1 MMSLYNNTLISLKPS
16 VMEAKKNPNLE
27 IGRNSGI
34 YFAIGL
40 NLMLLLSWRALE
52 YRTYE
57 KDDVVLDLVEMQS
70 EFEEEIP
77 IMNPNT
83 PPPPPPPAVVQES
96 IQIVDDVEE
105 IEETVIES
113 TEIGQDDAVE
123 ERIVEVSDVEVEEIE
138 EDVQVAFAIIEDV
151 PVFPGCE
158 NLSKQATKTCF
169 QKKIQEHVANNFT
182 YPQTALD
189 LGIQGRVSVVFVI
202 DRDGNITGIR
212 SRGPDRI
219 LQKEAERI
227 ISKLPKMKP
236 GKQRGKAVK
245 VAYAVPIF
253 FKFQEG

>member
-1 MMSLYNNTLISLKPS
+1 MMMVSPSVKPN
-16 VMEAKKNPNLE
+16 VMEAKKNPQLE
-27 IGRNSGI
+27 IGRNSSI

-57 KDDVVLDLVEMQS
+57 QDDVEIGVVNMES

-77 IMNPNT
+77 IIDVNT
-83 PPPPPPPAVVQES
+83 PPPPPPPAVVSES
-96 IQIVDDVEE
+96 IAIVDDVEE

-113 TEIGQDDAVE
+113 TEIDQDTAVE
-123 ERIVEVSDVEVEEIE
+123 ERIIDVSDVEVEEVD
-138 EDVQVAFAIIEDV
+138 EDVQVAFAVIEDV

-158 NLSKQATKTCF
+158 GLSKQATKDCF
-169 QKKIQEHVANNFT
+169 QKKIQEHVTKNFS

-189 LGIQGRVSVVFVI
+189 LGVQGRVSVVFVI
-202 DRDGNITGIR
+202 DKAGHITNIR
-212 SRGPDRI
+212 SRGPDKI

-227 ISKLPKMKP
+227 IGKLPIMKP
-236 GKQRGKAVK
+236 GKQRGKPVK

-253 FKFQEG
+253 FKLDDGS

>member
-1 MMSLYNNTLISLKPS
+1 
-16 VMEAKKNPNLE
+16 MEAKNNPKLE

-57 KDDVVLDLVEMQS
+57 RDDVAIDVVEMQS

-77 IMNPNT
+77 IVNVNT
-83 PPPPPPPAVVQES
+83 PPPPPPPIVMSEAVE
-96 IQIVDDVEE
+96 IVEDAEE

-113 TEIGQDDAVE
+113 TEIGQDDAIE
-123 ERIVEVSDVEVEEIE
+123 AIVDVGDVEVEELD
-138 EDVQVAFAIIEDV
+138 EDVQVAFAVIEDV

-158 NLSKQATKTCF
+158 KLSKKATKDCF
-169 QKKIQEHVANNFT
+169 QKKVQQHVASNFN

-202 DRDGNITGIR
+202 DITGHIIGIR
-212 SRGPDRI
+212 SRGPDNI
-219 LQKEAERI
+219 LEKEAERI
-227 ISKLPKMKP
+227 ISILPKMKP
-236 GKQRGKAVK
+236 GRQRGKPVK

>member
-1 MMSLYNNTLISLKPS
+1 
-16 VMEAKKNPNLE
+16 MEAKKNPKME

-52 YRTYE
+52 YKTFEYE
-57 KDDVVLDLVEMQS
+57 DVVIDLVQVES

-77 IMNPNT
+77 IVSMNT
-83 PPPPPPPAVVQES
+83 PPPPPPPPVVSET
-96 IQIVDDVEE
+96 IEIVDDVEE
-105 IEETVIES
+105 VEETIIES
-113 TEIGQDDAVE
+113 TEISQDDAIE
-123 ERIVEVSDVEVEEIE
+123 ERIVSVNDVNVAEFD
-138 EDVQVAFAIIEDV
+138 EDVQVAFAVIEDV

-158 NLSKQATKTCF
+158 GLSKQATKDCF
-169 QKKIQEHVANNFT
+169 QKKMQQHVANNFN

-189 LGIQGRVSVVFVI
+189 LGIQGRVSVLFVI
-202 DRDGNITGIR
+202 DQKGHITGIR
-212 SRGPDRI
+212 SRGPDKI
-219 LQKEAERI
+219 LQDEAERI
-227 ISKLPKMKP
+227 IGSLPKMKP

>member
-1 MMSLYNNTLISLKPS
+1 
-16 VMEAKKNPNLE
+16 MEAKKNPQLE

-57 KDDVVLDLVEMQS
+57 RDDVAIDVVEMQS

-77 IMNPNT
+77 IVNVNT
-83 PPPPPPPAVVQES
+83 PPPPPPPIVMSEAVE
-96 IQIVDDVEE
+96 IVEDAEE

-113 TEIGQDDAVE
+113 TEIGQDDAIE
-123 ERIVEVSDVEVEEIE
+123 AIVDVGDVEVEELD
-138 EDVQVAFAIIEDV
+138 EDVQVAFAVIEDV

-158 NLSKQATKTCF
+158 KLSKKATKDCF
-169 QKKIQEHVANNFT
+169 QKKVQQHVASNFN

-202 DRDGNITGIR
+202 DKTGHIIGIR
-212 SRGPDRI
+212 SRGPDNI
-219 LQKEAERI
+219 LEKEAERI
-227 ISKLPKMKP
+227 ISILPKMKP
-236 GKQRGKAVK
+236 GRQRGKPVK

>member
-1 MMSLYNNTLISLKPS
+1 
-16 VMEAKKNPNLE
+16 MEAKKNPKLE

-57 KDDVVLDLVEMQS
+57 RDDVAIDVVEMQS

-77 IMNPNT
+77 IVNVNT
-83 PPPPPPPAVVQES
+83 PPPPPPPIVMSEAVE
-96 IQIVDDVEE
+96 IVEDAEE

-113 TEIGQDDAVE
+113 TEIGQDDAIE
-123 ERIVEVSDVEVEEIE
+123 AIVDVGDVEVEELD
-138 EDVQVAFAIIEDV
+138 EDVQVAFAVIEDV

-158 NLSKQATKTCF
+158 KLSKKATKDCF
-169 QKKIQEHVANNFT
+169 QKKVQQHVASNFN

-202 DRDGNITGIR
+202 DITGHIIGIR
-212 SRGPDRI
+212 SRGPDNI
-219 LQKEAERI
+219 LEKEAERI
-227 ISKLPKMKP
+227 ISILPKMKP
-236 GKQRGKAVK
+236 GRQRGKPVK